1 MNEIDYVREIC
12 NSVLSLRKKHNI
24 RTRMPLAAIKIVAL
38 PLNQGLMDIIKDE
51 VNVKDV
57 IFLDTQQIQLN
68 KIIKINFKA
77 LGAKVGVKIKNIT
90 NSITIGEY
98 KQQLNGDIIVEGL
111 LLEKD
116 QDFTTQI
123 IIAED
128 GFNKEIEDYSI
139 LSNQT
144 IVIVNI
150 ISDVELELEGIC
162 RDFVRLIQT
171 IRKEHG
177 FNIADKIT
185 ILYNIDDEMVLN
197 AIAVHSDYIKTQTL
211 CNTILSNKTI
221 KPQTIFNQCK
231 IGIEVKI
238 TSEN

>member
-1 MNEIDYVREIC
+1 
-12 NSVLSLRKKHNI
+12 
-24 RTRMPLAAIKIVAL
+24 MPLAVIKIVAL
-38 PLNQGLMDIIKDE
+38 PLNQWLIDIIKDE
-51 VNVKDV
+51 INVKDV
-57 IFLDTQQIQLN
+57 VFLDTQQIQLN
-68 KIIKINFKA
+68 KIIKINFKT
-77 LGAKVGVKIKNIT
+77 LGAKVGVKIKSIANA
-90 NSITIGEY
+90 ITIGEY
-98 KQQLNGDIIVEGL
+98 KQQSNGDIIAEGL
-111 LLEKD
+111 LLEKGT
-116 QDFTTQI
+116 DFTTQI

-128 GFNKEIEDYSI
+128 SFNKEIEDYSI
-139 LSNQT
+139 ISNQT

-150 ISDVELELEGIC
+150 TSDVELELEGIC
-162 RDFVRLIQT
+162 RDFIRLIQT
-171 IRKEHG
+171 IRKERS

-185 ILYNIDDEMVLN
+185 ILYNIDDDMMSN